1 MSSGKRWLAVL
12 AAAALA
18 AAPVVVRAPRTRPIA
33 PDGVHTVDEAVDA
46 CLESDLHGWDLV
58 DHATQLVHRKY
69 SHYSCYH
76 WWETPA
82 QSFAR
87 SRGQSNQYNTV
98 LARVLRALG
107 FHVRTVHAA
116 RVRLT
121 RSPWWHSGH
130 TWLEVTVDGRTRDV
144 CASRAENRAGDVHFV
159 PVTATRPFRGLTY
172 LDTTLGLAPIVTA
185 LVWKALLKNEALPR
199 WMYRPFDEPA
209 SNEGWPASRR
219 PGEDLTIK

>member
-1 MSSGKRWLAVL
+1 MSTGTRALRLLL
-12 AAAALA
+12 AAAVA
-18 AAPVVVRAPRTRPIA
+18 AAPVLVRAPRTRPIA
-33 PDGVHTVDEAVDA
+33 PDGLHTVDDVVAA
-46 CLESDLHGWDLV
+46 CIESDLHGWELV
-58 DHATQLVHRKY
+58 DHATALVHRKY

-98 LARVLRALG
+98 LARVLRGLG
-107 FHVRTVHAA
+107 FHVRVVHAA
-116 RVRLT
+116 RVRLS

-159 PVTATRPFRGLTY
+159 PVTAVRPFRGLTY
-172 LDTTLGLAPIVTA
+172 VDTTLGLAPIVTV
-185 LVWKALLKNEALPR
+185 LVWKAMLKNEPLPR
-199 WMYRPFDEPA
+199 WMYRPFDEAA
-209 SNEGWPASRR
+209 STQGWAGSRTSR
-219 PGEDLTIK
+219 MR